1 MKKRIVIVG
10 GIGPGQIAASIFED
24 MNKVV
29 DEWVV
34 EGFLNDVVPIGD
46 YFGKFKVLGGSE
58 EVADF
63 VNKGYYIHYAMHI
76 NAKAKED
83 RVKKILSF
91 NIPKEALATAIHP
104 TAYLMEGT
112 TIGAGSL
119 MAPYSI
125 TSFGATV
132 GDYSFVFS
140 GGFLGHDCCVK
151 DFCTIAGSAVIGARV
166 QVNEGAH
173 VGLNASIREDI
184 TIGNYS
190 IIGMGSV
197 VVRSTEPYSI
207 VAGNPA
213 KPISKVKND

>member
-76 NAKAKED
+76 RSCLKSVVHE
-83 RVKKILSF
+83 
-91 NIPKEALATAIHP
+91 
-104 TAYLMEGT
+104 
-112 TIGAGSL
+112 
-119 MAPYSI
+119 
-125 TSFGATV
+125 
-132 GDYSFVFS
+132 
-140 GGFLGHDCCVK
+140 
-151 DFCTIAGSAVIGARV
+151 DFCIYLDFLSRASCGRV
-166 QVNEGAH
+166 TWNVYHRA
-173 VGLNASIREDI
+173 
-184 TIGNYS
+184 YF
-190 IIGMGSV
+190 
-197 VVRSTEPYSI
+197 
-207 VAGNPA
+207 
-213 KPISKVKND
+213 